1 MDRRRGARLFLLVG
15 LLVFAQPVVGDGPG
29 PDPVYTY
36 ESFAVDPTDAPT
48 VRAVVQL
55 VPRGRVVDG
64 PATEA
69 VRAAE
74 SGPYEAALDTAP
86 TSVRQLRD
94 ARFVAVDGER
104 EFYLVTTRVD
114 EGMLRLEATAV
125 SATRLVD
132 ALAVPSTDASET
144 AQRAVASGAVTA
156 EATVEPQV
164 VETDTGYVLVRR
176 TDTDAVADPDFVAKF
191 GLYTV
196 GGLLLVGGVV
206 FHPRGRES
214 ELLGGP

>member
-15 LLVFAQPVVGDGPG
+15 LLVFAHPVVADGPG

-36 ESFAVDPTDAPT
+36 ESFAVDPADTRT
-48 VRAVVQL
+48 VRAVVEV

-64 PATEA
+64 PATETI
-69 VRAAE
+69 RAAE
-74 SGPYEAALDTAP
+74 SDTYEASLDATPA
-86 TSVRQLRD
+86 SVRQLRD
-94 ARFVAVDGER
+94 TRFVAVDDER
-104 EFYLVTTRVD
+104 EFYLVTTRVRD
-114 EGMLRLEATAV
+114 GTLRLDATAV
-125 SATRLVD
+125 SAIRLVD
-132 ALAVPSTDASET
+132 ALAVPSTAASKT
-144 AQRAVASGAVTA
+144 VQRAVAGGAVTV

-196 GGLLLVGGVV
+196 GGLFLVGGVV

-214 ELLGGP
+214 ELLESL